1 MLEGVIDVLL
11 KILLIMLLLLMITGI
26 GLLIAAGFVALT
38 PAVLLG
44 AV

>member
-1 MLEGVIDVLL
+1 MLEDVIDILF
-11 KILLIMLLLLMITGI
+11 KILLVMLLLLLIAGI

>member
-1 MLEGVIDVLL
+1 MLEGVIDVLI
-11 KILLIMLLLLMITGI
+11 KILLIMLLLLMIAGI

>member
-1 MLEGVIDVLL
+1 MLESVIDVLL
-11 KILLIMLLLLMITGI
+11 KILLILLLLLMIAGI